1 VEESLL
7 FILAVFTI
15 AVFAILFFFETES
28 FHFHFKNQQ
37 IVALQTYKSCL
48 RQNRVKPVNA
58 VLIGLSRLF
67 PYLNIYSILPENLRP
82 LSKACHGKVF
92 VQSGRLDLSRLSL
105 PKYHIY
111 VEYAEPEKSGVRF
124 NVSQEEL
131 DRTFATPYA
140 AGQPFWFMGR
150 LLNPI
155 KVTKVVL
162 FWSNVTADKLSLPNQ
177 ENLIAAKDKKYLIES
192 IVKGKVKGAYV
203 CTEKFLPSI
212 EKNTSPS
219 QSAPSAS
226 GNLDRRIIVVSGA
239 DNEMKH
245 ALTGALTKLSLI
257 PLVMCEEPSQ
267 GKKIVEKFS
276 GDYAYVAFAVVL
288 LSPDD
293 FAYDKNEA
301 VTKRRLRPKQNVVF
315 ELGFLLGKLGKS
327 NVLVFFRECAN
338 FEIPTDF
345 EGVKV
350 AAFDDR
356 DSWKLALIREL
367 TNCGYNVDADRI
379 LK

>member
-1 VEESLL
+1 M
-7 FILAVFTI
+7 
-15 AVFAILFFFETES
+15 
-28 FHFHFKNQQ
+28 
-37 IVALQTYKSCL
+37 
-48 RQNRVKPVNA
+48 
-58 VLIGLSRLF
+58 
-67 PYLNIYSILPENLRP
+67 
-82 LSKACHGKVF
+82 
-92 VQSGRLDLSRLSL
+92 SRLSL

-131 DRTFATPYA
+131 DRTFATPFA

-162 FWSNVTADKLSLPNQ
+162 FWSHTTADKLALPNQ
-177 ENLIAAKDKKYLIES
+177 ENLVAAKDKKYLIES

-203 CTEKFLPSI
+203 CTEKFLPSA
-212 EKNTSPS
+212 EKNTFSN
-219 QSAPSAS
+219 QSATSTS
-226 GNLDRRIIVVSGA
+226 GNLSRRIIVVSGA
-239 DNEMKH
+239 DSEMKQ

-267 GKKIVEKFS
+267 GKKIVENFS
-276 GDYAYVAFAVVL
+276 RDYADVGFAVVL

-293 FAYDKNEA
+293 FAYAKNEA
-301 VTKRRLRPKQNVVF
+301 ATKRKLRPQQDVVF
-315 ELGFLLGKLGKS
+315 ELGFLLGKLGKD
-327 NVLVFFRECAN
+327 NVLVFLRECVN
-338 FEIPTDF
+338 FEIPIDF
-345 EGVKV
+345 EGIKV
-350 AAFDDR
+350 TAFDDR

-367 TNCGYNVDADRI
+367 TNCGYTVNADRI